1 MQEMTRISF
10 ALGTSAMINTKTQDG
25 DKHWDMDKWTL
36 YKNVYLDKI
45 CQILIPINMYVDTF
59 HYDYGRIK
67 MPEL

>member
-1 MQEMTRISF
+1 
-10 ALGTSAMINTKTQDG
+10 MINTKTQDG
-25 DKHWDMDKWTL
+25 DKNWDMDKWTF

-67 MPEL
+67 NKDARVVGAHLFPIID